1 MPKVDPLDVITGF
14 VAATLGVAAYA
25 TMKGHAIPAL
35 STLAALY
42 GAAYV
47 TAPRRKFPTAS
58 EVVPPLSNKVVIV
71 TGATSGIG
79 IDTAG
84 ALYERA
90 PRSIWPLGI
99 PRNSKPPGKKS

>member
-42 GAAYV
+42 GAAYIRDG
-47 TAPRRKFPTAS
+47 APS
-58 EVVPPLSNKVVIV
+58 EIPH
-71 TGATSGIG
+71 G
-79 IDTAG
+79 
-84 ALYERA
+84 ERGGSSF
-90 PRSIWPLGI
+90 RSQ
-99 PRNSKPPGKKS
+99 